1 MKRFFLLFIVWPSV
15 LCAQLNETFSDG
27 EIFNNPQW
35 FGQVD
40 SFIVNSD
47 FQLQL
52 NATAAGSSFL
62 YTSSDIIEQA
72 TWIFIV
78 RYEFSPSGSNY
89 ARVFLAM
96 DNPDPAN
103 ITNAVFCD
111 IGKNND
117 RLELGIITNGEER
130 IIIQGEDGLLSASSN
145 ELIVGVKREGNEFI
159 LEYDAG
165 SGFNGVGQAEG
176 IIEMQSSWFGIL
188 CNYTVTRAQ
197 KFFFDDIHIEGEP
210 YTDVH
215 APKVIGYEVVNGETI
230 RIIFNESLNI
240 NSFNAGSFYLT
251 KLERTASEIFYD
263 EASKMVELYFNP
275 ALEDV
280 EDDIL
285 VLSQLEDLSGNIMS
299 TELIVSYHRVRI
311 NDVHLITTDL
321 MQFEFS
327 KAINVDSW
335 IKANLLLDN
344 QVLEDFEVSSSIEG
358 LINQLKLNAPL
369 EEGIIYQLKLNGLTD
384 ITGDTLKSFQ
394 QNIWYYHPTRFDV
407 VISEVMVDPSP
418 TVALPENEY
427 IELYNRSEFDL
438 SLKDWKVFVNDKSF
452 ELPDSLIKAGSYI
465 LLVPSGSLDFWQGSL
480 VAIDKWQTL
489 NNSGFGLVVKNERS
503 EVIDAFKY
511 NPKQIY
517 GEGFKEEGGWS
528 VERLDVNNMSG
539 RPENWKW
546 SVDYTGGT
554 PLYENS
560 VFVNNPDFESP
571 WFVYSELYNDSTLRI
586 HFCEV
591 MDLLNNEWSFEILP
605 ELENSGL
612 SIDSVFLSYVDITMN
627 SQPEI
632 NKVYSIAFNQIM
644 DWAGNVFTTDFPI
657 RFAGPDS
664 LVSGDV
670 IVNEVLFNPRPD
682 GVDFIELVNRSNKVI
697 NLNDV
702 YLGNWDDDKTI
713 TKLYPLT
720 DKNRMI
726 FPGDYLLLSED
737 SLIVLSQY
745 RSENHSTFLNTK
757 IPSLPDDEGAVI
769 ICNQAGNVI
778 DYLEYKDD
786 MHFDL
791 IRDPEGLSLERL
803 SIDQPTNDI
812 QNWHTAASDVL
823 ATPGYLNSQTIEMQD
838 DDKSIYLDYDVF
850 TPNND
855 GLKDQLIIR
864 YNNTETDVT
873 INIRIFD
880 STGYEVRYLVNN
892 LLLRTKG
899 YFLWDGLD
907 EEHSH
912 LKPGI
917 YVIYCQRIYPKGI
930 VKNDKLVCVIGIEG
944 SN

>member
-1 MKRFFLLFIVWPSV
+1 MKPFFLLFIVWPSV

-47 FQLQL
+47 YQLQL

-62 YTSSDIIEQA
+62 FTSSDVIEQA
-72 TWIFIV
+72 NWSFKV
-78 RYEFSPSGSNY
+78 KYEFSPSGSNY

-96 DNPDPAN
+96 DNSDPSN
-103 ITNAVFCD
+103 ITNAIFCD
-111 IGKNND
+111 IGKNSD
-117 RLELGIITNGEER
+117 RLELGVITNGEER
-130 IIIQGEDGLLSASSN
+130 IIIQGEDGILSPSSN
-145 ELIVGVKREGNEFI
+145 ELIIRVTREGNTWT
-159 LEYDAG
+159 LEYD
-165 SGFNGVGQAEG
+165 SGLGFMKVGEMDR

-197 KFFFDDIHIEGEP
+197 KFFFDDINVDGEP

-215 APKVIGYEVVNGETI
+215 PPKVIDYEVVNGGLI
-230 RIIFNESLNI
+230 RIVFNEDLNI

-251 KLERTASEIFYD
+251 KLERSASVLLYN

-275 ALEDV
+275 GLEDV

-285 VLSQLEDLSGNIMS
+285 VLSHLEDLAGNVMA

-311 NDVHLITTDL
+311 NDVQLLTTDL

-327 KAINVDSW
+327 KAINADSW
-335 IKANLLLDN
+335 IQANLLLDN
-344 QVLEDFEVSSSIEG
+344 QKLEDFEVSVSVEG
-358 LINQLKLNAPL
+358 VIHQLKLVAAL
-369 EEGIIYQLKLNGLTD
+369 EEGRKYQLKLNGLKD

-394 QNIWYYHPTRFDV
+394 QDIWYYHPARFDI
-407 VISEVMVDPSP
+407 VINEVMVDPSP

-438 SLKDWKVFVNDKSF
+438 SLKDWKVMVNDKSF
-452 ELPDSLIKAGSYI
+452 DLPDSLIKAGTYV

-480 VAIDKWQTL
+480 VGVDKWQTL
-489 NNSGFGLVVKNERS
+489 NNSGFDLVVKNEQS

-511 NPKQIY
+511 NPTQIY

-539 RPENWKW
+539 KPDNWKW

-554 PLYENS
+554 PLNENS
-560 VFVNNPDFESP
+560 VMVDNPDFEPP
-571 WFVYSELYNDSTLRI
+571 WFVYSEFFNDSTLRI
-586 HFCEV
+586 HFSEV
-591 MDLLNNEWSFEILP
+591 MNLLNNEWSFEIFP
-605 ELENSGL
+605 VLEDFNS
-612 SIDSVFLSYVDITMN
+612 SIDSVFLSYVDITIN
-627 SQPEI
+627 PQLEI
-632 NKVYSIAFNQIM
+632 NKVYSIGFNKTN
-644 DWAGNVFTTDFPI
+644 DWAGNDFSIEFPI
-657 RFAGPDS
+657 RFAKPDS
-664 LVSGDV
+664 LVSGD
-670 IVNEVLFNPRPD
+670 IIINEVLFNPSPD

-702 YLGNWDDDKTI
+702 YLGDWDEDKTI
-713 TKLYPLT
+713 NKLYPIT
-720 DKNRMI
+720 DRNRMI
-726 FPGDYLLLSED
+726 FPDDYLLLSQD
-737 SLIVLSQY
+737 SLIVLNLY

-757 IPSLPDDEGAVI
+757 LPSLPDDEGVVI
-769 ICNQAGNVI
+769 ICNQSGNII

-791 IRDPEGLSLERL
+791 IRDPEGVSLERL
-803 SIDQPTNDI
+803 AIDQPTNDH
-812 QNWHTAASDVL
+812 QNWHSAASDVL
-823 ATPGYLNSQTIEMQD
+823 ATPGYSNSQTIKMHF

-855 GLKDQLIIR
+855 GRNDQLIIR

-880 STGYEVRYLVNN
+880 STGREVRYLANN
-892 LLLRTKG
+892 VLLHAKG

-907 EEHSH
+907 DANEC

-917 YVIYCQRIYPKGI
+917 YIVYCQCLYPNGM
-930 VKNDKLVCVIGIEG
+930 VKNDKLVCVIGVES